1 MNCSTSR
8 MSRNDVAAAAA
19 GGGVVDGEYQRVSSD
34 ILRCIDI
41 NDIVLVHNSSSD
53 YKIVRTDECDLQ
65 TSFKDSINRYSID
78 NRKNVKNEFFGSN
91 EYSDDIIGDDDNLD
105 GGFDCDYYNDDS
117 NTGEYGDNVDEN
129 KCGGSNEASDNDDDD
144 DETDYPNY
152 TNSTSKKRTKA
163 RVDVLDKVYANPK
176 ESLSSPVMSRTDFIH
191 FMMCDLKD
199 ASKWSDVLNL
209 VKALYD
215 FIHKDTTIFTNK
227 MKQKSN
233 FYKNIKTAVYTFLID
248 NMENEIDK
256 KSYKPPKYIK
266 TILFSWCIE
275 FYTKNKLSRGN
286 KTFAVSKVR
295 QLLSQIYNKPVTK
308 RKLFNKPFYC

>member
-1 MNCSTSR
+1 
-8 MSRNDVAAAAA
+8 MSRND
-19 GGGVVDGEYQRVSSD
+19 VVDGEYQRVSSE

-53 YKIVRTDECDLQ
+53 YKIIRTDECDLQ
-65 TSFKDSINRYSID
+65 TSFKDSITRYSID
-78 NRKNVKNEFFGSN
+78 NRKNIRNEFFGSN
-91 EYSDDIIGDDDNLD
+91 EYADDVIGDDDL
-105 GGFDCDYYNDDS
+105 GGGGGCDYYNDDS
-117 NTGEYGDNVDEN
+117 DTGEYNDDVDEN
-129 KCGGSNEASDNDDDD
+129 KCGGSNEVTVDNNYEDNDDD
-144 DETDYPNY
+144 ETNYPNY
-152 TNSTSKKRTKA
+152 TNSTSKKRTKGRDGA
-163 RVDVLDKVYANPK
+163 LDNVYANPK
-176 ESLSSPVMSRTDFIH
+176 ESISSSVMSRTNFIH

-248 NMENEIDK
+248 NMENKIDK

-295 QLLSQIYNKPVTK
+295 QLLSQIYNKPVMK